1 MSWRNDLAL
10 VAGSDLSSQQYKFVG
25 PTGVLATSQ
34 TNPVGVIQNKPQ
46 STEHVAYAKQ
56 GRTKLYMCQA
66 TSKGVLIGQSN
77 TTSGAGAMITAPGY
91 AWGITASECASGGL
105 ARVDLFGN
113 PVFVGGAA
121 FDQEQ
126 LATFTSTHSSTAS
139 AAYKFV
145 NYAGTLAGSQSASIV
160 GVQQTTTASGSTGR
174 VIRRGRSF
182 LYMAVSAGVGAYVG
196 QSNATSGAGAIVTSG
211 GVALGI
217 IATYG
222 GSGTGT
228 SVVDLFG
235 GPSYIAL

>member
-10 VAGSDLSSQQYKFVG
+10 VAGADLSSQQYKFVG
-25 PTGVLATSQ
+25 PTGILATSQ
-34 TNPVGVIQNKPQ
+34 TNPVGVIQNRPQ
-46 STEHVAYAKQ
+46 SAEHVAYAKQ

-66 TSKGVLIGQSN
+66 TSKGAWVGQSN
-77 TTSGAGAMITAPGY
+77 TTSGAGALITVPGY

-105 ARVDLFGN
+105 ARVDLFGA
-113 PVFVGGAA
+113 PVFIGGAV

-126 LATFTSTHSSTAS
+126 LAAFTSTHSSTAS

-145 NYAGTLAGSQSASIV
+145 TLGGTLAGSQSATTA

-174 VIRRGRSF
+174 VVQRGRSF

-196 QSNATSGAGAIVTSG
+196 ISNATSGAGAIVTSG
-211 GVALGI
+211 G
-217 IATYG
+217 IARGVIVTYG

-228 SVVDLFG
+228 TVVDLFG

>member
-10 VAGSDLSSQQYKFVG
+10 VAGADLSSQQYKFVG

-56 GRTKLYMCQA
+56 GRTKLYMCQP
-66 TSKGVLIGQSN
+66 TSKGAWVGQSN
-77 TTSGAGAMITAPGY
+77 TTSGAGAIITPPGY

-105 ARVDLFGN
+105 ARVDLFTA
-113 PVFVGGAA
+113 PIFIGGIPSDRE
-121 FDQEQ
+121 F

-145 NYAGTLAGSQSASIV
+145 TYGGVLAGSETDAV
-160 GVQQTTTASGSTGR
+160 TGVQQTTTASGSTGR
-174 VIRRGRSF
+174 IVRRGRTN
-182 LYMAVSAGVGAYVG
+182 LYMAVSAGIGSYIG

-211 GVALGI
+211 GHALGI
-217 IATYG
+217 VVTYG
-222 GSGTGT
+222 GSGTT
-228 SVVDLFG
+228 NPVVDLFG

>member
-10 VAGSDLSSQQYKFVG
+10 VAGADLSSQQYKFIG

-46 STEHVAYAKQ
+46 SAEHVAYAKQ
-56 GRTKLYMCQA
+56 GRTKLYMCQP
-66 TSKGVLIGQSN
+66 TSKGAWVGQSN
-77 TTSGAGAMITAPGY
+77 TTSGAGALITAPGY

-113 PVFVGGAA
+113 PVFIGGTP
-121 FDQEQ
+121 FDLEQ

-145 NYAGTLAGSQSASIV
+145 TFGGTLAGSQSAAIA
-160 GVQQTTTASGSTGR
+160 GLQLTTTASGSTGR

-182 LYMAVSAGVGAYVG
+182 LYMAVSAGIGSYVG

-211 GVALGI
+211 GIALGVI
-217 IATYG
+217 VTYG
-222 GSGTGT
+222 GSGTGQT
-228 SVVDLFG
+228 VVDLFG